1 MAETGNSICEKESD
15 VGKEVV
21 YGRASGE
28 QIPNRHDDDQSV
40 ETSQMGNGLGET
52 EGVSDGALAEPMKNR
67 DNKSVDEAAETG
79 NSIRENE
86 SDVRKEVVFG
96 GASGE
101 QIPNLHD
108 DDQSVHET
116 SQMGNGL
123 GETEAVSD
131 GALREPIKNRDD
143 NKSVNEIAE
152 TGNNI
157 GEKESDVGKEVV
169 YGGASGEQIP
179 NPNDY
184 DQSLD
189 ENSQMGNG
197 LGETEAVSDD
207 ALAEPMKNR
216 DNKSVDEAAET
227 GNSIRENESDV
238 RKEVVSGGASGKQIP
253 NLHDDDQSVHE
264 TSQMGNGV
272 EETEAVSD
280 GALREPIK
288 NRDHNKNV
296 YEIAKTGNSIGEKES
311 DVGKEVVYGGASGEQ
326 IPNLHDYDQSV
337 DETSQMGN
345 VLCETEAVSDGA
357 LAEPMKNRDNKS
369 VDEAAEPGNNS
380 DAEKESDSVKQ
391 VIISG
396 GASAEQITNPHDD
409 DLSVY
414 ETSQTGNG
422 VLETERMSDRAPAEP
437 IQNRNDKNSVDETAK
452 KGNNSGAE
460 KESDAVKQ
468 GQHITHSDHDKSPD
482 ETAEMANGVC
492 EKTVEL
498 EGDVVKQ
505 GMTYDGESG
514 EQTKNRDDRE
524 NIDESKANLD
534 AKSEMTDR
542 ENLFSDIDSDVEN
555 QTDGDTDFT
564 DIINTLADEIIETLA
579 EETVSKYYAIEGNEE
594 KKEGQTRNPPLES
607 SDKLHKVN
615 SSDLESEEED
625 NLSLAK
631 LKALNELK
639 HTLRESTP
647 MSMSMEEYRLRNQEE
662 LDAKTIHKKCVKALT
677 GSIISDKSASVHS
690 DSEVSATGLKSDTTF
705 SNGME
710 SDSSEEW
717 TIITRKKNKGKK
729 SKK

>member
-1 MAETGNSICEKESD
+1 MAETGNSIREKESD

-21 YGRASGE
+21 SGGASGE
-28 QIPNRHDDDQSV
+28 QIPNLHDDDQRV
-40 ETSQMGNGLGET
+40 NETSQMGNGVDET
-52 EGVSDGALAEPMKNR
+52 EGVSDGALCEPIKNC

-86 SDVRKEVVFG
+86 SDVGKEVVSG

-116 SQMGNGL
+116 SQMGNGVD
-123 GETEAVSD
+123 ETEGVSD

-143 NKSVNEIAE
+143 NKSVYEIAE
-152 TGNNI
+152 TGNSI
-157 GEKESDVGKEVV
+157 CEKESDVRKEVV

-179 NPNDY
+179 NPHDD
-184 DQSLD
+184 DQRVN
-189 ENSQMGNG
+189 ETSQMGNG
-197 LGETEAVSDD
+197 LGETEGVSDG
-207 ALAEPMKNR
+207 ALAEPMKNC
-216 DNKSVDEAAET
+216 DNKSVDEATET

-238 RKEVVSGGASGKQIP
+238 GKEVVSGGASGEQIP

-272 EETEAVSD
+272 DETEGVSD

-288 NRDHNKNV
+288 NRDDNKSV
-296 YEIAKTGNSIGEKES
+296 YEIAETGNSICEKES
-311 DVGKEVVYGGASGEQ
+311 DVRKEVVYGGASGEP
-326 IPNLHDYDQSV
+326 IPNPHDDDQRV
-337 DETSQMGN
+337 NETSQMGN
-345 VLCETEAVSDGA
+345 GLGETEAVSDGA
-357 LAEPMKNRDNKS
+357 LAEPMKNCDNKSVDEAAETGNSIHENESDVGKEVVSGGASGEQIPNLHDDDQSVHETSQMGNALCETEAVSDAALAEPMKNCDYKS

-396 GASAEQITNPHDD
+396 GASAEQIPNPHDD
-409 DLSVY
+409 DQSVY

-422 VLETERMSDRAPAEP
+422 VLETERVSDGAPAEP
-437 IQNRNDKNSVDETAK
+437 IQNRDDNNSVDETAK

-468 GQHITHSDHDKSPD
+468 GQHITNSDHDKSPD
-482 ETAEMANGVC
+482 ETAEMANCVC

-555 QTDGDTDFT
+555 QMDGDTDFT

-579 EETVSKYYAIEGNEE
+579 EETVSKYNALEGNEE
-594 KKEGQTRNPPLES
+594 KKGQTRNPPLES

-615 SSDLESEEED
+615 SSDVESEEED

-647 MSMSMEEYRLRNQEE
+647 MSMSMEEY
-662 LDAKTIHKKCVKALT
+662 
-677 GSIISDKSASVHS
+677 
-690 DSEVSATGLKSDTTF
+690 
-705 SNGME
+705 
-710 SDSSEEW
+710 
-717 TIITRKKNKGKK
+717 
-729 SKK
+729 

>member
-1 MAETGNSICEKESD
+1 M
-15 VGKEVV
+15 

-40 ETSQMGNGLGET
+40 
-52 EGVSDGALAEPMKNR
+52 
-67 DNKSVDEAAETG
+67 
-79 NSIRENE
+79 
-86 SDVRKEVVFG
+86 
-96 GASGE
+96 
-101 QIPNLHD
+101 
-108 DDQSVHET
+108 ET

-143 NKSVNEIAE
+143 NKSVYEIAE

-179 NPNDY
+179 NPNDD

-189 ENSQMGNG
+189 ETSQMGNG
-197 LGETEAVSDD
+197 LGETEAVSDGALREPIKNRDDNKSVYEIAETGNKIGEKESDVGKELVYGGASGEQIPNPNDYDQSLDETSQMGNGLCETEAVSDD
-207 ALAEPMKNR
+207 ALAEPMKDR

-238 RKEVVSGGASGKQIP
+238 GKEVVFGGASGEQIP
-253 NLHDDDQSVHE
+253 NLHDDDQSVHD
-264 TSQMGNGV
+264 TTQMGNGL
-272 EETEAVSD
+272 EEIKGVSD
-280 GALREPIK
+280 GALAEPMK

-311 DVGKEVVYGGASGEQ
+311 DVGKEVVYDGASGEQ
-326 IPNLHDYDQSV
+326 IPNPHDYDQSV

-380 DAEKESDSVKQ
+380 DPEKESDSVKQ

-409 DLSVY
+409 DQSVY
-414 ETSQTGNG
+414 ETSQTGNC
-422 VLETERMSDRAPAEP
+422 VLETERVSDRAPAEP
-437 IQNRNDKNSVDETAK
+437 IQNRNDKKSLDETAK

-460 KESDAVKQ
+460 KESDPVKQ

-498 EGDVVKQ
+498 EGDLVKQ

-555 QTDGDTDFT
+555 QTDGDTDLT

-579 EETVSKYYAIEGNEE
+579 EETVSKYYGIEGNE

-615 SSDLESEEED
+615 SSDVESEEED

-647 MSMSMEEYRLRNQEE
+647 ISMSMEEYRLRNQEE

-690 DSEVSATGLKSDTTF
+690 DSDVSATGLKSDTTF

>member
-1 MAETGNSICEKESD
+1 M
-15 VGKEVV
+15 

-52 EGVSDGALAEPMKNR
+52 E
-67 DNKSVDEAAETG
+67 
-79 NSIRENE
+79 
-86 SDVRKEVVFG
+86 
-96 GASGE
+96 
-101 QIPNLHD
+101 
-108 DDQSVHET
+108 
-116 SQMGNGL
+116 
-123 GETEAVSD
+123 AVSD
-131 GALREPIKNRDD
+131 GALREPIQNRDD
-143 NKSVNEIAE
+143 NKSIYEIAE

-179 NPNDY
+179 NPNDD

-189 ENSQMGNG
+189 ETSQMGNG

-207 ALAEPMKNR
+207 ALAEPMKDR

-238 RKEVVSGGASGKQIP
+238 GKEVVFGGASGEQIP
-253 NLHDDDQSVHE
+253 NLHDDDQSVHD
-264 TSQMGNGV
+264 TTQMGNGL
-272 EETEAVSD
+272 EETEGVSD
-280 GALREPIK
+280 GALAEPMK

-311 DVGKEVVYGGASGEQ
+311 DVGKEVVYDGASGEQ
-326 IPNLHDYDQSV
+326 IPNPHDYDQSV

-380 DAEKESDSVKQ
+380 DPEKESDSVKQ

-409 DLSVY
+409 DESVY

-422 VLETERMSDRAPAEP
+422 VLETERVSDRAPAEP
-437 IQNRNDKNSVDETAK
+437 IQNRNDKNSLDETAK

-498 EGDVVKQ
+498 EGDLVKQ

-555 QTDGDTDFT
+555 QTDGDTDLT

-579 EETVSKYYAIEGNEE
+579 EETVSKYYGIEGNE
-594 KKEGQTRNPPLES
+594 KKEGQTGNPPLES

-615 SSDLESEEED
+615 SSDVESEEED

-639 HTLRESTP
+639 HTLRESSP

-677 GSIISDKSASVHS
+677 GSIISDKSASLHS
-690 DSEVSATGLKSDTTF
+690 DSDVSATGLKSDTTF

>member
-1 MAETGNSICEKESD
+1 MS
-15 VGKEVV
+15 
-21 YGRASGE
+21 
-28 QIPNRHDDDQSV
+28 
-40 ETSQMGNGLGET
+40 
-52 EGVSDGALAEPMKNR
+52 
-67 DNKSVDEAAETG
+67 
-79 NSIRENE
+79 
-86 SDVRKEVVFG
+86 G

-131 GALREPIKNRDD
+131 G
-143 NKSVNEIAE
+143 V
-152 TGNNI
+152 
-157 GEKESDVGKEVV
+157 
-169 YGGASGEQIP
+169 
-179 NPNDY
+179 
-184 DQSLD
+184 
-189 ENSQMGNG
+189 
-197 LGETEAVSDD
+197 
-207 ALAEPMKNR
+207 
-216 DNKSVDEAAET
+216 
-227 GNSIRENESDV
+227 
-238 RKEVVSGGASGKQIP
+238 
-253 NLHDDDQSVHE
+253 
-264 TSQMGNGV
+264 
-272 EETEAVSD
+272 
-280 GALREPIK
+280 
-288 NRDHNKNV
+288 
-296 YEIAKTGNSIGEKES
+296 
-311 DVGKEVVYGGASGEQ
+311 
-326 IPNLHDYDQSV
+326 
-337 DETSQMGN
+337 
-345 VLCETEAVSDGA
+345 

-369 VDEAAEPGNNS
+369 VDEAAEPVNNS
-380 DAEKESDSVKQ
+380 VAEKESDSVKQ
-391 VIISG
+391 VIMSG
-396 GASAEQITNPHDD
+396 GASGEQIPNLHDD
-409 DLSVY
+409 DQSLD

-422 VLETERMSDRAPAEP
+422 VLETERVSDGAPAEP
-437 IQNRNDKNSVDETAK
+437 IKNRDDNNSVDETAK

-468 GQHITHSDHDKSPD
+468 GQHITNSDHDKSPD
-482 ETAEMANGVC
+482 KTAEMANGVC

-498 EGDVVKQ
+498 ESDVVKQ
-505 GMTYDGESG
+505 GMMYDGESG

-579 EETVSKYYAIEGNEE
+579 EETVSKYYALEGNEE
-594 KKEGQTRNPPLES
+594 KKEEQSRNPPLES

-615 SSDLESEEED
+615 SSDVESEEED

-647 MSMSMEEYRLRNQEE
+647 MPMSMEEYRLRNQEE
-662 LDAKTIHKKCVKALT
+662 LDAKTIHKKCVKAVT

-690 DSEVSATGLKSDTTF
+690 DSDVSATGLKSDTTF

-710 SDSSEEW
+710 SDSSKEW

>member
-1 MAETGNSICEKESD
+1 MAETGNSIREKESD

-52 EGVSDGALAEPMKNR
+52 EAVSDGALAEPMKNR

-86 SDVRKEVVFG
+86 SDVGKEVVSG

-123 GETEAVSD
+123 GETEGVSD

-143 NKSVNEIAE
+143 NKSVYEIAE

-238 RKEVVSGGASGKQIP
+238 GKEVVFGGASGEQIP

-326 IPNLHDYDQSV
+326 IPNPHDYDQSV

-409 DLSVY
+409 DQSVY

-615 SSDLESEEED
+615 SSDVESEEED

-677 GSIISDKSASVHS
+677 GSIISDESASVHS

>member
-86 SDVRKEVVFG
+86 SDVGKEVVSG

-123 GETEAVSD
+123 GETEGVSD

-143 NKSVNEIAE
+143 NKSVYEIAE

-238 RKEVVSGGASGKQIP
+238 GKEVVFGGASGEQIP

-326 IPNLHDYDQSV
+326 IPNPHDYDQSV

-409 DLSVY
+409 DQSVY

-422 VLETERMSDRAPAEP
+422 VLETERMSDGAPAEP

-505 GMTYDGESG
+505 GITYDGESG

-615 SSDLESEEED
+615 SSDVESEEED

-647 MSMSMEEYRLRNQEE
+647 MSMSMEEY
-662 LDAKTIHKKCVKALT
+662 
-677 GSIISDKSASVHS
+677 
-690 DSEVSATGLKSDTTF
+690 
-705 SNGME
+705 
-710 SDSSEEW
+710 
-717 TIITRKKNKGKK
+717 
-729 SKK
+729 

>member
-1 MAETGNSICEKESD
+1 MAETGNSIREKESD

-21 YGRASGE
+21 YGQASGE
-28 QIPNRHDDDQSV
+28 QIPNPHDDDQSV

-52 EGVSDGALAEPMKNR
+52 EAVSDGALAEPMKNR

-79 NSIRENE
+79 NSIHENE
-86 SDVRKEVVFG
+86 SDVGKEVVSG
-96 GASGE
+96 GASAE

-123 GETEAVSD
+123 GETEGVSD

-143 NKSVNEIAE
+143 NKSVYEIAE

-157 GEKESDVGKEVV
+157 GEKESDVEKEVV

-179 NPNDY
+179 NPHDY

-189 ENSQMGNG
+189 ETSQMGNG

-238 RKEVVSGGASGKQIP
+238 GKEVVFGGASGEQIP

-272 EETEAVSD
+272 EETEGVSD

-288 NRDHNKNV
+288 NRDHNKSV

-326 IPNLHDYDQSV
+326 IPNPHDYDQSV

-409 DLSVY
+409 DQSVY
-414 ETSQTGNG
+414 ETSQMGNG
-422 VLETERMSDRAPAEP
+422 VLETERVSDRAPAEP
-437 IQNRNDKNSVDETAK
+437 IQNRNDKNSLDETAK

-482 ETAEMANGVC
+482 ETAKMANGVC
-492 EKTVEL
+492 EKTVAL

-542 ENLFSDIDSDVEN
+542 ENLFSDIDSDVKN

-579 EETVSKYYAIEGNEE
+579 EETVSKYYALEGNEE

-607 SDKLHKVN
+607 
-615 SSDLESEEED
+615 
-625 NLSLAK
+625 
-631 LKALNELK
+631 
-639 HTLRESTP
+639 
-647 MSMSMEEYRLRNQEE
+647 
-662 LDAKTIHKKCVKALT
+662 
-677 GSIISDKSASVHS
+677 
-690 DSEVSATGLKSDTTF
+690 
-705 SNGME
+705 
-710 SDSSEEW
+710 
-717 TIITRKKNKGKK
+717 
-729 SKK
+729 

>member
-1 MAETGNSICEKESD
+1 MS
-15 VGKEVV
+15 
-21 YGRASGE
+21 
-28 QIPNRHDDDQSV
+28 
-40 ETSQMGNGLGET
+40 
-52 EGVSDGALAEPMKNR
+52 
-67 DNKSVDEAAETG
+67 
-79 NSIRENE
+79 
-86 SDVRKEVVFG
+86 G

-101 QIPNLHD
+101 QIPNLHG

-116 SQMGNGL
+116 SQMGNRVD
-123 GETEAVSD
+123 ETEGVSD

-143 NKSVNEIAE
+143 NKSVYEI
-152 TGNNI
+152 
-157 GEKESDVGKEVV
+157 
-169 YGGASGEQIP
+169 
-179 NPNDY
+179 
-184 DQSLD
+184 
-189 ENSQMGNG
+189 
-197 LGETEAVSDD
+197 
-207 ALAEPMKNR
+207 
-216 DNKSVDEAAET
+216 AET
-227 GNSIRENESDV
+227 GNSIR
-238 RKEVVSGGASGKQIP
+238 
-253 NLHDDDQSVHE
+253 
-264 TSQMGNGV
+264 
-272 EETEAVSD
+272 
-280 GALREPIK
+280 
-288 NRDHNKNV
+288 
-296 YEIAKTGNSIGEKES
+296 EKES

-345 VLCETEAVSDGA
+345 ALCETEAVSDGA

-396 GASAEQITNPHDD
+396 GASAEQIPNPHDD
-409 DLSVY
+409 DQSVY

-422 VLETERMSDRAPAEP
+422 VLETERVSDGAPAEP
-437 IQNRNDKNSVDETAK
+437 IQNHDDNNSVDEMAK

-468 GQHITHSDHDKSPD
+468 GQHITNSDHDKSPD
-482 ETAEMANGVC
+482 ETAEMANCVC

-579 EETVSKYYAIEGNEE
+579 EETVSKYYALEGNEE

-615 SSDLESEEED
+615 SSDVESEEED

-662 LDAKTIHKKCVKALT
+662 LDAKTIHKKCVKAVT
-677 GSIISDKSASVHS
+677 GSIISDKSASVQS
-690 DSEVSATGLKSDTTF
+690 DSDVSATGLKSDTTF

-717 TIITRKKNKGKK
+717 TIITRKKTRERNRK
-729 SKK
+729 SECLYIE

>member
-1 MAETGNSICEKESD
+1 
-15 VGKEVV
+15 
-21 YGRASGE
+21 
-28 QIPNRHDDDQSV
+28 
-40 ETSQMGNGLGET
+40 
-52 EGVSDGALAEPMKNR
+52 MKL
-67 DNKSVDEAAETG
+67 
-79 NSIRENE
+79 
-86 SDVRKEVVFG
+86 
-96 GASGE
+96 
-101 QIPNLHD
+101 Q
-108 DDQSVHET
+108 
-116 SQMGNGL
+116 
-123 GETEAVSD
+123 
-131 GALREPIKNRDD
+131 
-143 NKSVNEIAE
+143 
-152 TGNNI
+152 
-157 GEKESDVGKEVV
+157 
-169 YGGASGEQIP
+169 
-179 NPNDY
+179 
-184 DQSLD
+184 
-189 ENSQMGNG
+189 
-197 LGETEAVSDD
+197 
-207 ALAEPMKNR
+207 
-216 DNKSVDEAAET
+216 
-227 GNSIRENESDV
+227 
-238 RKEVVSGGASGKQIP
+238 KQ
-253 NLHDDDQSVHE
+253 E
-264 TSQMGNGV
+264 
-272 EETEAVSD
+272 
-280 GALREPIK
+280 
-288 NRDHNKNV
+288 
-296 YEIAKTGNSIGEKES
+296 NSIGEKES
-311 DVGKEVVYGGASGEQ
+311 DVGKEVVYDGASGEQ
-326 IPNLHDYDQSV
+326 IPNPHDYDQSV

-345 VLCETEAVSDGA
+345 VLCETEAVSHGE

-380 DAEKESDSVKQ
+380 DPEKESDSVKQ

-409 DLSVY
+409 DESVY

-422 VLETERMSDRAPAEP
+422 VLETERVSDRAPAEP
-437 IQNRNDKNSVDETAK
+437 IQNRNDKNSLDETAK

-468 GQHITHSDHDKSPD
+468 RQHITHSDHDKSPD

-492 EKTVEL
+492 KKTVEL
-498 EGDVVKQ
+498 EGDLVKQ

-555 QTDGDTDFT
+555 QTDGDTDLT

-579 EETVSKYYAIEGNEE
+579 EETVSKYYGIEGNE

-615 SSDLESEEED
+615 SSDVESEEED

-690 DSEVSATGLKSDTTF
+690 DSDVSATELKSDTTF